1 MQEQMIEGNRVK
13 SKMGEGQTL
22 WRGGEALTLQKR
34 EDCFTIKLSNF
45 AVSPLSL
52 LARQVAATSLRLLPF
67 AQLAEL
73 RVEAS
78 RLETAMQTVRANPAI
93 AFVSHVYQM
102 EKSPEAPLYLTD
114 QITIQFAADV
124 SADRMRQIT
133 SALGLQILKLVP
145 GVAKSF
151 VFQVTPRAA
160 ANPLKLTQ
168 HLLSYP
174 EVWLAEANVVTA
186 IRPHPQSRSNLP
198 SRSADIAPAPLDLES
213 VWAITQ
219 SDRSTVVAVMDE
231 AIDFNHPDFRSEG
244 KIVAPFRLRQ
254 SLSHLSRL
262 LAAKADPP
270 LLEPEAIDREAI
282 SSSTDYT
289 RLVLGE
295 KTRWGIAPKS
305 ALMPIEMDGFFDDQ
319 SLEEMFEWASQQG
332 ADVILSGW
340 RAHPNYFPLSLRQRV
355 AIARAAEQG
364 RQGRGC
370 VVIFAASGAEA
381 PDPSGAL
388 SSSLNGFSLHPDV
401 IAVGDGDRLPLED
414 EAVAISAVGNKGDR
428 AKAGGAARAG
438 AIVAGVAALMLTVNP
453 SLTAQQVKQILQETA
468 DKEANNYPEKHPGKA
483 STAGYSKIGHAS
495 GLGYGRV
502 NALRAVQVAQQ
513 RMKRSLVARWLQWQN
528 LEAIEIPDADPQG
541 VFSFIQVE
549 GALDSVLD
557 IEIDLTLE
565 HRFASDL
572 QIYLASPNGRTVL
585 LQNRS
590 LGRQARLS
598 KTYSLETTP
607 SLKRLLD
614 QPSAGQWGLWLVDGV
629 PSDTGK
635 LLSWTLRLGI

>member
-1 MQEQMIEGNRVK
+1 MVKGNGVE
-13 SKMGEGQTL
+13 SSMGEGQTL
-22 WRGGEALTLQKR
+22 WRGGEALALQKR

-78 RLETAMQTVRANPAI
+78 HLETAMQTVRANPAI
-93 AFVSHVYQM
+93 AFASHVYQM

-133 SALGLQILKLVP
+133 TVLGLQILKLVP

-151 VFQVTPRAA
+151 VFQVTSRAA

-174 EVWLAEANVVTA
+174 EVWLAEANVVA
-186 IRPHPQSRSNLP
+186 AMQPHPQGRSNEP
-198 SRSADIAPAPLDLES
+198 SQSADIAPAPLDLES

-219 SDRSTVVAVMDE
+219 SDRSTVVAVMDK
-231 AIDFNHPDFRSEG
+231 AIDFSHPDFRSEG

-254 SLSHLSRL
+254 SLSHLTRL
-262 LAAKADPP
+262 LAAKAISPR
-270 LLEPEAIDREAI
+270 LESEAIDREAT

-305 ALMPIEMDGFFDDQ
+305 SLMPIEMDGFFDDQ
-319 SLEEMFEWASQQG
+319 SIEEMFEWASQQS

-340 RAHPNYFPLSLRQRV
+340 RAQPDYFPLSLRQRM
-355 AIARAAEQG
+355 AIARAADQG

-381 PDPSGAL
+381 PAPSDAL
-388 SSSLNGFSLHPDV
+388 TSSLNGFSLHPDV
-401 IAVGDGDRLPLED
+401 VAVGDGDRWPSED
-414 EAVAISAVGNKGDR
+414 ETVAISAIGIEGR
-428 AKAGGAARAG
+428 ANAGGAARAG
-438 AIVAGVAALMLTVNP
+438 AIVAGVAALMLSVNP

-468 DKEANNYPEKHPGKA
+468 DKHPDPANAE
-483 STAGYSKIGHAS
+483 AGYSKIGYAS

-502 NALRAVQVAQQ
+502 NVLRAVQVAQQ
-513 RMKRSLVARWLQWQN
+513 RVKRSLVARWLQWQN

-541 VFSFIQVE
+541 VVSLIQVE
-549 GALDSVLD
+549 GELGSALDSVLD

-565 HRFASDL
+565 HGFASDL
-572 QIYLASPNGRTVL
+572 QIYLTSPNGETAL

-590 LGRQARLS
+590 LGRLARLS

-614 QPSAGQWGLWLVDGV
+614 QPSAGQWGLRLVDKV

-635 LLSWTLRLGI
+635 LLGWTLRLGI